1 MNDQNRAAPHVVI
14 IGGGFGG
21 MSAAKAL
28 RKAPVRITL
37 IDRRNHHLFQPL
49 LYQVATAALSP
60 ADISYP
66 IRGLFRRQKNLEVL
80 LAEVVDVDEG
90 AREVILAD
98 GDRIAYDFLIIATG
112 ATHAYFGH
120 PEWGPLAPGLKTIED
135 ATEIR
140 RRFLLAFEAAEQE
153 ADPQKRSALLTFVVV
168 GAGPTGVEMAGAMAE
183 IARHSLTR
191 DFRHIDPSA
200 ARILLL
206 EGGAR
211 VLAAYDPQLSAKA
224 EAALRRMGVE
234 VRTDS
239 IVTGI
244 EADAVYVGEERIPT
258 RNVVWAAGVTASPL
272 GQCLAAPTDR
282 VGRVEV
288 LPDLSVPEHPEIF
301 VIGDLAALED
311 EHGKLL
317 PGVAQVAK
325 QQGKAAARNIIR
337 TLQGEPRKQFH
348 YQDRGNMA
356 TIGRRA
362 AVLESGRFKMFGWFA
377 WVAWLVIHV
386 FFLIGFQN
394 RLVVMLQW
402 AWSYITW
409 QRGARLITGELGPEL
424 APPDA
429 PLGSVP
435 PGSDREQREAAAA
448 ERAGQTAPAD
458 AAAKGWMAADRDQ
471 AEAVR
476 SR

>member
-1 MNDQNRAAPHVVI
+1 M
-14 IGGGFGG
+14 
-21 MSAAKAL
+21 
-28 RKAPVRITL
+28 
-37 IDRRNHHLFQPL
+37 
-49 LYQVATAALSP
+49 
-60 ADISYP
+60 
-66 IRGLFRRQKNLEVL
+66 
-80 LAEVVDVDEG
+80 VDVDEG
-90 AREVILAD
+90 AREVILPD
-98 GDRIAYDFLIIATG
+98 DDRIAYDFLIIATG

-120 PEWGPLAPGLKTIED
+120 PEWEPLAPGLKTIED

-153 ADPQKRSALLTFVVV
+153 TDPQKRNALLTFVVV

-191 DFRHIDPSA
+191 DFRRIDPSA

-206 EGGAR
+206 EGGPR
-211 VLAAYDPQLSAKA
+211 VLAAYDPELSAKA
-224 EAALRRMGVE
+224 ETALRRMGVE

-272 GQCLAAPTDR
+272 GECLAAPTDR

-288 LPDLSVPEHPEIF
+288 LPDLSVPEYPEIF
-301 VIGDLAALED
+301 VIGDLAALKDED
-311 EHGKLL
+311 GKLL

-325 QQGKAAARNIIR
+325 QQGKAAGRNLIR
-337 TLQGEPRKQFH
+337 TIRGEPRNAFH

-377 WVAWLVIHV
+377 WVAWLIIHV

-424 APPDA
+424 APSDA

-435 PGSDREQREAAAA
+435 PGPDREQREAAAA

-458 AAAKGWMAADRDQ
+458 AAAKGWMVADRDQ
-471 AEAVR
+471 AEAVQ